1 MRTWLK
7 NCVGMRSKHLAGLL
21 MVVIAIS
28 CASVLMFQDKFLHQI
43 IAATMEPECCLICGE
58 GNGRRYHAPALMN
71 LSTGTIWEL
80 KIYDNDPKMPWEVAE
95 EQSWN
100 DWAFTLLDENA
111 VMTWSAEN
119 HTNIATIGNDADGFN
134 PAYFCYECRERLD
147 ATVING
153 YALLDLYDLRNIRM
167 FDLEDGVTHVIRDYT
182 VTIYKD
188 EGKNC
193 LIVET
198 VGHLFDVK

>member
-1 MRTWLK
+1 MH
-7 NCVGMRSKHLAGLL
+7 SKHLAGML
-21 MVVIAIS
+21 MVVIVIS
-28 CASVLMFQDKFLHQI
+28 CVSVLMFQDKFLHQI
-43 IAATMEPECCLICGE
+43 IATTMEPEHCLICGE

-80 KIYDNDPKMPWEVAE
+80 KIYDNDPMMPWEVAE

-100 DWAFTLLDENA
+100 DWAFTLLDEKA

-119 HTNIATIGNDADGFN
+119 HTNIATIGNDVDGIN
-134 PAYFCYECRERLD
+134 PAHFCYECRDRLD

-153 YALLDLYDLRNIRM
+153 YALLDLYDLGNVKM
-167 FDLEDGVTHVIRDYT
+167 FDLEDGVTHMIRDYT
-182 VTIYKD
+182 VTIYKN

-198 VGHLFDVK
+198 VGHLFDAE